1 MKEILQQFAAYNIW
15 ANQKIIDTLL
25 LLPPSDLN
33 KEVESSF
40 NTLTKTVYHVW
51 SAEAIWIQR
60 LGLIEHPNWV
70 EKTFLGSFKEGTI
83 LWQKASKDLMLFI
96 EKQYHD
102 AAFEHVVQYYD
113 RKGQMQKNRV
123 GDVLLHVFN
132 HSTFHRGQMI
142 TQLRQVGAKTIP
154 NTDLIAFA
162 RLTKK

>member
-1 MKEILQQFAAYNIW
+1 MKEILRQFAAYNIW
-15 ANQKIIDTLL
+15 ANQKIIETLL
-25 LLPPSDLN
+25 KLPQSDLN
-33 KEVESSF
+33 KEVDSSF

-60 LGLIEHPNWV
+60 LALVEHPDWV
-70 EKTFLGSFKEGTI
+70 EKNFSGSFKESTI
-83 LWQKASKDLMLFI
+83 FWQKVSKELMQFV
-96 EKQYHD
+96 EKQYND
-102 AAFEHVVQYYD
+102 AAFEHVVQYND

-162 RLTKK
+162 RLAKK